1 MEIAGYIAA
10 ALIGISLG
18 LVGGGGSIFT
28 MPILVYLFRVSPPL
42 ATSYSLFVVG
52 STSLVGAVSNY
63 KKGLINIKAALHFG
77 FSSIATVFLTR
88 KFLVPALPKQV
99 AIGSVTISESV
110 IIMCLFAVLMVFASV
125 SMITFKIRNH
135 GDVRAERNHDVFR
148 LFFYGI
154 AIGIITGLLGAGGG
168 FLLIPTLVLLGHM
181 PMKQAI
187 GTSLL
192 IIAMNSLIGFA
203 GDIGH
208 FNIDWLLLLKI
219 TSIAVAGIFVGGYIG
234 KEIPGHKLKKA
245 FGWFVLVVGIY
256 IIIKEFF

>member
-28 MPILVYLFRVSPPL
+28 MPILVYLFGVSPSL

-77 FSSIATVFLTR
+77 FASIATVFLTR

-99 AIGSVTISESV
+99 VIGSVTISESV

-125 SMITFKIRNH
+125 SMITFKIRKDGVVPAEGNH
-135 GDVRAERNHDVFR
+135 VFK
-148 LFFYGI
+148 LFFYGV
-154 AIGIITGLLGAGGG
+154 AIGVITGLLGAGGG

-208 FNIDWLLLLKI
+208 FNIDWLLLVKI

-234 KEIPGHKLKKA
+234 KEIPGHKLKTA

-256 IIIKEFF
+256 IITKEFF